1 MPAYHGH
8 PGRGEGLIVNLS
20 SRWVVSEAVS
30 PVRHCT
36 GSGLGRA
43 AMSRTRR
50 WASGKV
56 GARRRAAPA
65 FSVTL
70 VAERCL
76 AIGDAAGCRLHVVD
90 GEVWVTVE
98 GSLRDVIARPGEIVA
113 LHRGARVNV
122 SAFSEA
128 ALLVTAPEGDVVF
141 ALSDQA
147 GSQTLTVTAGTPW
160 WKRAMRETAAALI
173 SYARRRFVAT
183 LAAI

>member
-1 MPAYHGH
+1 MH
-8 PGRGEGLIVNLS
+8 LS
-20 SRWVVSEAVS
+20 SQWFVSQAVS
-30 PVRHCT
+30 SVRHGT
-36 GSGLGRA
+36 GSRLALA

-50 WASGKV
+50 WASGKA
-56 GARRRAAPA
+56 GPLRRAAPA

-70 VAERCL
+70 VADRCL
-76 AIGDAAGCRLHVVD
+76 AIDDAAGCRLHVVD

-128 ALLVTAPEGDVVF
+128 ALLVTAPQGDVAF
-141 ALSDQA
+141 ALCDQA
-147 GSQTLTVTAGTPW
+147 GSQILTVTTGTPW
-160 WKRAMRETAAALI
+160 WKRAVRETAAALI
-173 SYARRRFVAT
+173 SFARRRFVAT

>member
-1 MPAYHGH
+1 VH
-8 PGRGEGLIVNLS
+8 NS
-20 SRWVVSEAVS
+20 SQSFVSEAVS
-30 PVRHCT
+30 SIRNGT
-36 GSGLGRA
+36 GSRLALA

-56 GARRRAAPA
+56 GTLRRAAPA

-70 VAERCL
+70 VADRCL
-76 AIGDAAGCRLHVVD
+76 AIDDAAGCRLRVVD

-113 LHRGARVNV
+113 LPCGVRVNV

-147 GSQTLTVTAGTPW
+147 GSQILTVTAGTPS
-160 WKRAMRETAAALI
+160 WKRAVRETGAALM
-173 SYARRRFVAT
+173 SFARRRFVAT